1 MDRIE
6 LRNIEDSICGIYKIT
21 SPSGRVYIGQS
32 INIKNRYRVHISS
45 IDGVDTKLTRSFKK
59 YGYESHLFE
68 ILSICNKSQLSELE
82 THYIHKYNS
91 LEEGLNTIDR
101 DYTLVDTSKCKSNPK
116 WSDERKQS
124 HSEFLKEWWKDN
136 PSPNRGDGFKK
147 KISLANKGYVLAKDI
162 DGNTIRVRKDEYD
175 SNPNIVGITSN
186 KKQPKLNKKIR
197 CITDDIIFESV
208 KDAANYYNISAGN
221 IVSYIQKGK
230 PLGMIT
236 HKRNLFFEYYLN

>member
-68 ILSICNKSQLSELE
+68 ILSICNKSELSELE

-101 DYTLVDTSKCKSNPK
+101 NYTLVDTSKCKSNTK

-124 HSEFLKEWWKDN
+124 HSEFLKQWWKDN
-136 PSPNRGDGFKK
+136 PSPYRGDDFKEK
-147 KISLANKGYVLAKDI
+147 LSSATKGNVCAIDM
-162 DGNTIRVRKDEYD
+162 DGNVLRVSKKEFD
-175 SNPNIVGITSN
+175 SNPNLKGVTSN
-186 KKQPKLNKKIR
+186 KPQPKLNKRVK
-197 CITDDIIFESV
+197 CITDDIVFESV
-208 KDAANYYNISAGN
+208 KSAAKYYNLSSGN
-221 IVSYIQKGK
+221 IVTYIKKRK
-230 PLGMIT
+230 PMGMIS
-236 HKRNLFFEYYLN
+236 HNRKLYFEYYHD